1 MRAHRRGPY
10 SSRLS
15 YRFPVTQSAAIDLNR
30 HVYGNPDAAITI
42 VEYGDFECPYCG
54 AATPVLRELID
65 GSDGKVRL
73 VFRHFPL
80 FTVHPF
86 ALTAALAAEASGEH
100 FWEMH
105 WMLFA
110 HQNRLTD
117 PDLQLYAKKIGAGEV
132 TGDAAQA
139 FRPAVEADYAA
150 GLAVGVAGTPTLCVD
165 DRLYTGRVE
174 LRALRSAL
182 GLSR

>member
-1 MRAHRRGPY
+1 M
-10 SSRLS
+10 
-15 YRFPVTQSAAIDLNR
+15 TQGAAVDLNR
-30 HVYGNPDAAITI
+30 HVYGNPDAAITL

-54 AATPVLRELID
+54 AAAPVLRELID

-100 FWEMH
+100 FWDLH
-105 WMLFA
+105 WVLFA

-117 PDLQLYAKKIGAGEV
+117 ADLQLYAKKVGAGEV
-132 TGDAAQA
+132 TGEAAQA
-139 FRPAVEADYAA
+139 SRPAVEADYAA
-150 GLAVGVAGTPTLCVD
+150 GLAMGVKGTPTLCIN

-182 GLSR
+182 GLRR

>member
-1 MRAHRRGPY
+1 
-10 SSRLS
+10 
-15 YRFPVTQSAAIDLNR
+15 VTQAAAIDLNR
-30 HVYGNPDAAITI
+30 HVYGNPDAAITV

-54 AATPVLRELID
+54 AAAPVLRELID

-100 FWEMH
+100 FWDMH
-105 WMLFA
+105 WLLFS
-110 HQNRLTD
+110 HQNRLAD
-117 PDLQLYAKKIGAGEV
+117 PDLDIYAKKIGAGAV

-150 GLAVGVAGTPTLCVD
+150 GLAVGVSGTPTLCID
-165 DRLYTGRVE
+165 DHLYTGRVE

-182 GLSR
+182 SIGR

>member
-1 MRAHRRGPY
+1 M
-10 SSRLS
+10 
-15 YRFPVTQSAAIDLNR
+15 TQAAAIDLNR
-30 HVYGNPDAAITI
+30 HVYGNPDAPVTV

-54 AATPVLRELID
+54 AAAPVLRELVD

-80 FTVHPF
+80 FTLHPF

-100 FWEMH
+100 FWAMH
-105 WMLFA
+105 WLLFS
-110 HQNRLTD
+110 HQNRLAD
-117 PDLQLYAKKIGAGEV
+117 SDLEIYAGKIGAGGV
-132 TGDAAQA
+132 TGEAAQA

-150 GLAVGVAGTPTLCVD
+150 GVAIGVSGTPTLCID

-182 GLSR
+182 SVGRG